1 MTCPNCGRPL
11 PRLIAGMTWHARQQA
26 RAALARH
33 LEDWPADRCTDR
45 PQTTADKPRRRPSP
59 EAVTA

>member
-11 PRLIAGMTWHARQQA
+11 PRLIAGMTWHARQRA

-33 LEDWPADRCTDR
+33 LEDWPATRCTDR
-45 PQTTADKPRRRPSP
+45 PQATDDKTRRR
-59 EAVTA
+59 EAVNA